1 MYLLKR
7 KQIKKSKSTKGF
19 WMGFGIFYHETEK
32 ERETL
37 EKLLWI
43 FTCSYSA
50 TIDFL

>member
-7 KQIKKSKSTKGF
+7 KQMKKSKSTKGF
-19 WMGFGIFYHETEK
+19 WMRKFYHETEK